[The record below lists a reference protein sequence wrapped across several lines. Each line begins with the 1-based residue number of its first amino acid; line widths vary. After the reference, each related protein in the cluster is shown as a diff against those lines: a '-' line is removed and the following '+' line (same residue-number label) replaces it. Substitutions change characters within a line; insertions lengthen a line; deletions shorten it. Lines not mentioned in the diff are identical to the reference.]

1 MQAMLVQELFYQA
14 GYSQS
19 GQVHYTS
26 LFLAH
31 ISSRKGKLMS
41 FFHLKDS
48 YGMTQ
53 LIVNHSPSS
62 PPLSQIPVESVVLIE
77 GLVLL
82 RPPKAR
88 KPVSLQHNPEFP
100 F

>member
-1 MQAMLVQELFYQA
+1 MLALESFYQA

-19 GQVHYTS
+19 GDVYS
-26 LFLAH
+26 LTCH
-31 ISSRKGKLMS
+31 ISSLTSPNRKGKGMS

-53 LIVNHSPSS
+53 LVVNRSLSS

-77 GLVLL
+77 GLVVL

-88 KPVSLQHNPEFP
+88 KPVSYNHSKK
-100 F
+100 

>member
-1 MQAMLVQELFYQA
+1 MQIMQALGSFYQA
-14 GYSQS
+14 GYSQN
-19 GQVHYTS
+19 GQIHYTS
-26 LFLAH
+26 ISLAH
-31 ISSRKGKLMS
+31 ISSRKGKSMS

-62 PPLSQIPVESVVLIE
+62 PRLSQVPVESVVLIE
-77 GLVLL
+77 GLVTL

-88 KPVSLQHNPEFP
+88 KPVSL
-100 F
+100 